1 MVDMGLKAKILVLFA
16 NAYDMKGENG
26 EPVSGCSCHYLFW
39 GESGETMI
47 PQSEP
52 DFNHSVGQQRAKVNL
67 PYAMREKLQVV
78 PAIYE
83 GVFNM
88 TTGSDGRPVM
98 KLQDVSYYC
107 DVSMV
112 EKVVPGIIVPGMV
125 PREDL
130 ELLPDVN
137 GEPELP
143 PDVNGEPE
151 LPPDAKEDQ
160 KQQPDLKTKK

>member
-1 MVDMGLKAKILVLFA
+1 MVDMGLRAKILVLFV
-16 NAYDMKGENG
+16 NAYDMKGESG
-26 EPVSGCSCHYLFW
+26 DQVSGCSCHYLFW
-39 GESGETMI
+39 GEHGETMI

-52 DFNHSVGQQRAKVNL
+52 DFDKSVGQQRAKVNL

-83 GVFNM
+83 GAFTM
-88 TTGSDGRPVM
+88 TTGSDGKPVM
-98 KLQDVSYYC
+98 KLQDVSYLC

-130 ELLPDVN
+130 EQP
-137 GEPELP
+137 PE
-143 PDVNGEPE
+143 V
-151 LPPDAKEDQ
+151 KEDPE
-160 KQQPDLKTKK
+160 QPPEAAKTKK